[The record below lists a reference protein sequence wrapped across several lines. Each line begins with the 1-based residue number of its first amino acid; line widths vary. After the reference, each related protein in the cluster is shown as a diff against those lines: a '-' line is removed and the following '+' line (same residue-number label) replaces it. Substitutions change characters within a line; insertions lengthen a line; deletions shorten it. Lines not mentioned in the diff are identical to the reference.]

1 MLLLGIDDSG
11 RGPLI
16 GPMILS
22 GILIKKEH
30 EPHLR
35 KIGARDS
42 KLLSH
47 PERIRISKLI
57 KKSII
62 AGKIVLASPAE
73 IDDFVLLGKNLNALE
88 AKKMAEVINELNDGK
103 KPIKVIIDCPSI
115 NVKKWQAKLVS
126 FIKNPGNLTILCEHK
141 ADFNHPVVS
150 AASILA
156 KVAREDEVAKIKKE
170 FAKLGNIGSGYPSDP
185 ITQEFLKK
193 HGKELAN
200 SGIFRKSWATW
211 KQMFPEDSPALK
223 KKGQKTLGDY

>member
-1 MLLLGIDDSG
+1 MLLLGIDDAG

-22 GILIKKEH
+22 GVLIKKEA
-30 EPHLR
+30 ETRLR
-35 KIGARDS
+35 KIGAKDS

-47 PERIRISKLI
+47 SERIRISKLI
-57 KKSII
+57 KNLII
-62 AGKIVLASPAE
+62 AGKIVQASPAE
-73 IDDFVLLGKNLNALE
+73 IDEAVLSGKNLNTLE

-103 KPIKVIIDCPSI
+103 KPIKVIVDCPSVNI
-115 NVKKWQAKLVS
+115 KKWQEKLVS
-126 FIKNPGNLTILCEHK
+126 FIENPKNLTILCEHK

-156 KVAREDEVAKIKKE
+156 KVAREEEVSKIKKE
-170 FAKLGNIGSGYPSDP
+170 FAKYGDIGSGYPADP

-193 HGKELAN
+193 HGKSLKD

-211 KQMFPEDSPALK
+211 KEMFPEDSPVMK
-223 KKGQKTLGDY
+223 KKGQKTLRDF